1 MRLGQRLSRT
11 YTLTYTYIS
20 IFQGLFEAEIWQ
32 ENGCQFPAALWCIG
46 VTRWSKNLPFSRQ
59 CQAVF
64 RRQHAQV
71 HIVCHTHDDV
81 GWLKTVDQYYSG
93 QNNSIAQL
101 GGRGREQVRSWRDA
115 NLLAVWARFLSF
127 GTVWFVTMRD
137 TSPKPNNY
145 HSNTIEMNAKNPL
158 TGRGNKH
165 FVFQPTLTGRF
176 LPSIFQAI
184 PGNPKFEMCSFQLF
198 P

>member
-32 ENGCQFPAALWCIG
+32 ENGCQFPAALWCIC
-46 VTRWSKNLPFSRQ
+46 VTRWSKNLPFSPQ

-93 QNNSIAQL
+93 QNNSIAQQ
-101 GGRGREQVRSWRDA
+101 GGRGREQVRSWRDT

-127 GTVWFVTMRD
+127 GTVRIRD
-137 TSPKPNNY
+137 NEGHLPQAKQLPFKY
-145 HSNTIEMNAKNPL
+145 HWDECKEPL
-158 TGRGNKH
+158 NGKRKQGLRLPTNIDREVFAIH
-165 FVFQPTLTGRF
+165 F
-176 LPSIFQAI
+176 
-184 PGNPKFEMCSFQLF
+184 PGDSW
-198 P
+198 